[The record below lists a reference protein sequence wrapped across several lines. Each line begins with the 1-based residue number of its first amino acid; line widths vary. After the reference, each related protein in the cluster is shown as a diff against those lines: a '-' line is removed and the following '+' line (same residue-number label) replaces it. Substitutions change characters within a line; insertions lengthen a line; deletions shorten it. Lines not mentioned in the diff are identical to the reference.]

1 MQQWHILSLGYG
13 FHNPCVICE
22 AANDTVRN
30 AEGDVVDKDKKQDG
44 TKNCSLWDTTN
55 D

>member
-1 MQQWHILSLGYG
+1 MAFIILVSCY
-13 FHNPCVICE
+13 E

-30 AEGDVVDKDKKQDG
+30 AKGDVVDKNKEQDG